1 MRQGGESASSH
12 MISHEFRY
20 TEVYS
25 KEKEEEKIADIQDMS
40 SGECR

>member
-1 MRQGGESASSH
+1 MKQGGESASEY
-12 MISHEFRY
+12 MVSHEFRY

-25 KEKEEEKIADIQDMS
+25 KEKGEKKKANIQDMS